1 MSLNSYS
8 TRLSSLSM
16 KCTLRHKIPDSQSYR
31 VAYEVVIG
39 FTDSFHFVPELHDA
53 LGELLYFFLLDL

>member
-1 MSLNSYS
+1 
-8 TRLSSLSM
+8 M